1 MNFKE
6 NKEILTFFIGMK
18 VLCLIRGLRLL
29 DLVVNI
35 KVSGVR
41 CINKQQILSKG

>member
-6 NKEILTFFIGMK
+6 NKAILTFFIRMK
-18 VLCLIRGLRLL
+18 VCLIRDLRLL
-29 DLVVNI
+29 DLAVNM